1 MDGSVAFCVDLC
13 KIWYLPNEKK
23 NPFICCSDFVIFSQ
37 VNLPKRHH
45 FLRLREQN
53 AKSTQKRQNQ
63 RGTQRPIK
71 HLECSVFGKEL
82 KDFRR

>member
-1 MDGSVAFCVDLC
+1 MVLLPSVLICV
-13 KIWYLPNEKK
+13 KFGIYQMKKK

>member
-1 MDGSVAFCVDLC
+1 MDGSIAFCVDLC

-23 NPFICCSDFVIFSQ
+23 KNQFICCSDFIIFSQ
-37 VNLPKRHH
+37 LK
-45 FLRLREQN
+45 LSKWLREQT